1 MKKALF
7 MLTLLSSVSLFAQD
21 KKGKKIDK
29 TILPIILYDPFTGL
43 GYGGLANVNFLLG
56 DSATTRYSNAQAI
69 AMRTTRNQN
78 MLQLNHQLFTNG
90 EKRIYQGKW
99 MFLDWPENT
108 YGLGANTSESAKELI
123 SYRALE
129 IDERLLFRIK
139 NSKSFIGPDYR
150 LYSSWNL
157 QSNKSATESF
167 FEQKAIGKPSYIAS
181 GIGVHFVHDSR
192 DHVQNA
198 YKGKFIEVALNP
210 YLKATGSTQNWT
222 NIRLDARHYF
232 SFGATRKTIATRA
245 LYEQAIGDVPYM
257 LTPMPGRYNATRG
270 YVQGR
275 YRGKGFIA
283 LETEVRTTIYKW
295 FGIVGFVNAHSIS
308 EPNGDF
314 AHINPAAGAGLRF
327 MLNKA
332 QRTNLRIDYAKGKG
346 ENSGIYFQI
355 TEVF

>member
-7 MLTLLSSVSLFAQD
+7 MLTLLSSISLFAQD

-108 YGLGANTSESAKELI
+108 YGLGANTSESTKELI

-139 NSKSFIGPDYR
+139 NSK
-150 LYSSWNL
+150 
-157 QSNKSATESF
+157 
-167 FEQKAIGKPSYIAS
+167 
-181 GIGVHFVHDSR
+181 
-192 DHVQNA
+192 
-198 YKGKFIEVALNP
+198 
-210 YLKATGSTQNWT
+210 
-222 NIRLDARHYF
+222 
-232 SFGATRKTIATRA
+232 
-245 LYEQAIGDVPYM
+245 
-257 LTPMPGRYNATRG
+257 
-270 YVQGR
+270 
-275 YRGKGFIA
+275 
-283 LETEVRTTIYKW
+283 
-295 FGIVGFVNAHSIS
+295 
-308 EPNGDF
+308 
-314 AHINPAAGAGLRF
+314 
-327 MLNKA
+327 
-332 QRTNLRIDYAKGKG
+332 
-346 ENSGIYFQI
+346 
-355 TEVF
+355 